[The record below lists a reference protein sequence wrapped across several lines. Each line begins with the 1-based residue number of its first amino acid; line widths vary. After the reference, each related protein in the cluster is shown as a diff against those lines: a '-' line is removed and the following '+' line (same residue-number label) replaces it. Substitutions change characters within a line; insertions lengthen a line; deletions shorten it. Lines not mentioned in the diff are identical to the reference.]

1 MYCIS
6 YTTKL
11 NTPSHLTAVDPA
23 NRSGIVGFEALHR
36 RSPEMHHA
44 HFPINT
50 PMKENPSSL
59 LTPPPPHTHT
69 HTPNHCLPLDQFI
82 QIRVY
87 IFIFFGIFN
96 AVKAN
101 HWHGT
106 RMLREVTLS
115 DPILKSS

>member
-36 RSPEMHHA
+36 RRSPEMHHA

-59 LTPPPPHTHT
+59 LTPT
-69 HTPNHCLPLDQFI
+69 HTPNHSLPLDQFI

-87 IFIFFGIFN
+87 IYFFLVFSTQSR
-96 AVKAN
+96 AN

>member
-36 RSPEMHHA
+36 RRSPEMHHA

-59 LTPPPPHTHT
+59 LTPT
-69 HTPNHCLPLDQFI
+69 HTPNHSLPLDQFI

-87 IFIFFGIFN
+87 IFFFWYFQRSQEQITGMELECCEKLHCLTQF
-96 AVKAN
+96 
-101 HWHGT
+101 
-106 RMLREVTLS
+106 
-115 DPILKSS
+115 